1 MSDRFLASAV
11 SPPPI
16 REQPQKGPSRIGLR
30 QAPFKITTA
39 KPFSSFSLISFS
51 AKVCSD
57 VPLSSLGQ

>member
-11 SPPPI
+11 SPPI

-51 AKVCSD
+51 AVCSD
-57 VPLSSLGQ
+57 VPLSSLGE